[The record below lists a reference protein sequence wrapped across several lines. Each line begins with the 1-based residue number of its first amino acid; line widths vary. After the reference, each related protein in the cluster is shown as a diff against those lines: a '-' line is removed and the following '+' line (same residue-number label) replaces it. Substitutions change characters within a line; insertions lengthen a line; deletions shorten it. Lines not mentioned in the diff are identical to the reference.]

1 MKSKMKNMINLTA
14 SYLLGLIYLI
24 FGLNFFLNFIPVPPS
39 DPKSLAS
46 SFMSAM
52 QLSGFL
58 TIIKI
63 LEIVGAIL
71 IFLPKTKRL
80 GLLIIT
86 PISINVI
93 LYSTI
98 IAGASLF
105 QPIVLLILI
114 LNGYLIYSD
123 KKDLIKFLNTD

>member
-1 MKSKMKNMINLTA
+1 MKNIINLTA
-14 SYLLGLIYLI
+14 GCLLGLVYFI
-24 FGLNFFLNFIPVPPS
+24 FGMNFFLNFIPIPPS
-39 DPKSLAS
+39 DPESLAS

-63 LEIVGAIL
+63 LEIIGAIF
-71 IFLPKTKRL
+71 ISLPKTRRF

-93 LYSTI
+93 LYCTVI
-98 IAGASLF
+98 TGDSLF

-123 KKDLIKFLNTD
+123 KKDLIKFLNTN

>member
-1 MKSKMKNMINLTA
+1 MKNIINLA
-14 SYLLGLIYLI
+14 AGCLLGLVYFI
-24 FGLNFFLNFIPVPPS
+24 FGMNFFLNFIPIPPS
-39 DPKSLAS
+39 DPESLAS

-63 LEIVGAIL
+63 LEIIGAIF
-71 IFLPKTKRL
+71 ISLPKTRRF

-93 LYSTI
+93 LYSTVI
-98 IAGASLF
+98 TGASLF

-123 KKDLIKFLNTD
+123 KKDLIKFLNTN

>member
-1 MKSKMKNMINLTA
+1 MKNIINLTA
-14 SYLLGLIYLI
+14 GCLLGLVYFI
-24 FGLNFFLNFIPVPPS
+24 FCMNFFLNFIPIPPS
-39 DPKSLAS
+39 DPESLAS

-63 LEIVGAIL
+63 LEIIGAIF
-71 IFLPKTKRL
+71 ISLPKTRRF

-93 LYSTI
+93 LYCTVI
-98 IAGASLF
+98 TGDSLF

-123 KKDLIKFLNTD
+123 KKELIKFLKTD

>member
-1 MKSKMKNMINLTA
+1 MKSIINFTT
-14 SYLLGLIYLI
+14 SCLLGLIYLI
-24 FGLNFFLNFIPVPPS
+24 FGLNFFLNFIPIPSS
-39 DPKSLAS
+39 DPESLAS

-52 QLSGFL
+52 HLSGFL

-63 LEIVGAIL
+63 LEIVGGIL
-71 IFLPKTKRL
+71 ISIPKTRRF

-123 KKDLIKFLNTD
+123 KKDLIKFLNTN